1 MISTLYSKIKL
12 DISNEILDK
21 LNIKTRDIKFECNS
35 IEGKTGD
42 FVIDDDKK
50 LCHTH
55 IEYEKIEG
63 DDVLKSGVF
72 WNGTEYS
79 RVASSELIGMNFI
92 GVVKAT
98 AFVVGSESDAEISA
112 EFNFNLG
119 VLLNQDIK
127 VNLMDNSK
135 RKKETER
142 IRKIVIDRET
152 KKNKLSYKILST
164 LFRKPLVEF
173 IIFIRT
179 GVSIFQDILW
189 GLERK
194 LNKI

>member
-1 MISTLYSKIKL
+1 MINTLHSKIKL

-21 LNIKTRDIKFECNS
+21 LNVRTRDIKFECNS

-72 WNGTEYS
+72 WNGTSYS
-79 RVASSELIGMNFI
+79 RVVSSDLVGINFN
-92 GVVKAT
+92 GVISAA

-112 EFNFNLG
+112 EFEFNLG
-119 VLLNQDIK
+119 VLLKQDIK
-127 VNLMDNSK
+127 VNLVDNSK
-135 RKKETER
+135 RKQETER

-152 KKNKLSYKILST
+152 KKNKLSYKIIST
-164 LFRKPLVEF
+164 LFKKPLVEF
-173 IIFIRT
+173 IRFIRT